1 MKISSF
7 LMNQKIVVAPVIVSD
22 ITLTPVVTAGITR
35 RPPTSRNHYLSPNPE
50 QPYMGEIIDDPR
62 LRDKNRVF
70 TGRHD
75 AGRKLGAFIKTL
87 PGIRDP
93 LVLAIPAGGVPVG
106 KEVAVAL
113 GAPLSLA
120 IVRKIRIP
128 GSTEAGFG
136 AVTWDGQVLI
146 NERLRASLGLSQPE
160 VDLAIA
166 ETRNNVSER
175 ITRFTGGK
183 GVPSPEGKTAILV
196 DDGLASGFTM
206 LAAVQSL
213 RTHNPAIIIV
223 AVPTASAS
231 SAELVARSADKLVCL
246 NIRTTW
252 RFAVADAYEQWYDLD
267 DQEVLEELAGIQ

>member
-1 MKISSF
+1 
-7 LMNQKIVVAPVIVSD
+7 
-22 ITLTPVVTAGITR
+22 
-35 RPPTSRNHYLSPNPE
+35 
-50 QPYMGEIIDDPR
+50 MGEIIDEPR
-62 LRDKNRVF
+62 IRDKNQVF
-70 TGRHD
+70 SSRHD
-75 AGRKLGAFIKTL
+75 AGRKLGAFLKNV

-106 KEVAVAL
+106 KEVAIAL

-146 NERLRASLGLSQPE
+146 NERLRASLGLSQYE
-160 VDLAIA
+160 VDKAVE
-166 ETRNNVSER
+166 ETRMNVRER
-175 ITRFTGGK
+175 VAMFAGGK
-183 GVPSPEGKTAILV
+183 AVPEPKGKTAILV

-213 RTHNPAIIIV
+213 RTHNPAGIIV

-231 SAELVARSADKLVCL
+231 SAGMVSRVVDKLVCL

-252 RFAVADAYEQWYDLD
+252 RFAVADAYEQWYDLAD
-267 DQEVLEELAGIQ
+267 REVLDELAGMQ